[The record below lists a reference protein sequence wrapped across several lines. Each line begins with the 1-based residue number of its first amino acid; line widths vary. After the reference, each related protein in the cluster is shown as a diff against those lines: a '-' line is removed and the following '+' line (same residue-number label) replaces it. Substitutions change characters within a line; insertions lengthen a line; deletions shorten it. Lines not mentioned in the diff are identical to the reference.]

1 MNENKRFTLDDEND
15 DIIFDNNSITD
26 SGVKEL
32 YWLIDCDQRQK
43 LVDLLNEQ
51 DMEIQLL
58 KKQMMRLYNYFM
70 DWHSDEMGGN
80 QFSEMWDMVKESEY
94 WELEF

>member
-1 MNENKRFTLDDEND
+1 MTKRFTLDDEND

-43 LVDLLNEQ
+43 LVDLLNSLAEENKELKEQ
-51 DMEIQLL
+51 VQYL
-58 KKQMMRLYNYFM
+58 QNRLYIT
-70 DWHSDEMGGN
+70 G
-80 QFSEMWDMVKESEY
+80 
-94 WELEF
+94 